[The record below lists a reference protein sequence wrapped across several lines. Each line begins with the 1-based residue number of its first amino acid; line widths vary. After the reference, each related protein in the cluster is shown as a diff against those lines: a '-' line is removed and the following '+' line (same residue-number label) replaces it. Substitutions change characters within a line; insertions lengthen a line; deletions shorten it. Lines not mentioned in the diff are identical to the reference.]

1 MQLAYRCII
10 LKIARTINLH
20 SLFYTQ
26 KIVFSAQK
34 VKHFVNFA
42 ELWAG
47 FSGRLAKNLYFLWR
61 CCGEEPLSHCF
72 AMPAPLSGEP
82 LAGRV
87 TPAERLKFDLAQK
100 RVPCCLG
107 RQHLY
112 ECPWLERCFDA
123 VALGSGALPFTVS
136 RNSIHLAGPKP
147 VRQWLPYLGE
157 LSPKVTERFAV

>member
-10 LKIARTINLH
+10 LKIARTINLY

-87 TPAERLKFDLAQK
+87 TPASRLKFDLAQK
-100 RVPCCLG
+100 RALRCLG
-107 RQHLY
+107 RRHLN
-112 ECPWLERCFDA
+112 EHPWLERRIDA
-123 VALGSGALPFTVS
+123 VALGSGALPFPVS